1 MIMMQ
6 TVPFAKTVVIIIII
20 TIIIVNSNAS
30 KNTDEFR
37 WVFKK

>member
-1 MIMMQ
+1 MMQ

-20 TIIIVNSNAS
+20 IIIIVNSNAS

-37 WVFKK
+37 